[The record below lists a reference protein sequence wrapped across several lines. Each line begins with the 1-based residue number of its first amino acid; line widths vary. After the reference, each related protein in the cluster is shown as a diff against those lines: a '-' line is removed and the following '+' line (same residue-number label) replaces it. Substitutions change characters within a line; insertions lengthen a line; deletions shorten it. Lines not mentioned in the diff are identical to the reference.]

1 MTSTTSQHS
10 EIETR
15 TPGRGAGYL
24 VAIAVNLVLLYVA
37 NNLLDWGLV
46 PFLTDEFGQVLW
58 LINISL
64 LATILVNLVYLVYD
78 PAWFKS
84 VCQIGLGA
92 ISLAVSI
99 RMYQVFPFDFSAY
112 QFNWTMTARIVM
124 IAAIV
129 GVALGIVVE
138 IVKLGAGLASQPK
151 NETTMRAS
159 TGGHS

>member
-10 EIETR
+10 EIDTR
-15 TPGRGAGYL
+15 TPGRGFGYL
-24 VAIAVNLVLLYVA
+24 VAIAVNLILLYVA
-37 NNLLDWGLV
+37 NNLLDWGLA

-99 RMYQVFPFDFSAY
+99 TMYRVFPFDFSAY

-138 IVKLGAGLASQPK
+138 IVKLVTGLASQVK
-151 NETTMRAS
+151 KETTMRTS

>member
-1 MTSTTSQHS
+1 MTSTTAQHS
-10 EIETR
+10 AIETEK
-15 TPGRGAGYL
+15 PGRGFGYL
-24 VAIAVNLVLLYVA
+24 VAIAINLILLYVA

-46 PFLTDEFGQVLW
+46 PFLTEEFGQVLW

-84 VCQIGLGA
+84 VCQIGLGV

-99 RMYQVFPFDFSAY
+99 GMYRVFPFDFSAY
-112 QFNWTMTARIVM
+112 QFNWTTTARIVM

-129 GVALGIVVE
+129 GVVLSIVVE
-138 IVKLGAGLASQPK
+138 VVKLVTGLAAQLR
-151 NETTMRAS
+151 NETTMHSS
-159 TGGHS
+159 TGGHP

>member
-10 EIETR
+10 AIGTE

-24 VAIAVNLVLLYVA
+24 VAIVVNLILLYVA
-37 NNLLDWGLV
+37 NNLLEWSLV

-58 LINISL
+58 FINVSL
-64 LATILVNLVYLVYD
+64 LATILVNFVYLVYD

-84 VCQIGLGA
+84 LCQIGLGA
-92 ISLAVSI
+92 ISLVVSI

-112 QFNWTMTARIVM
+112 QFNWTLTARIVM

-138 IVKLGAGLASQPK
+138 IVKLVAGLATQLR
-151 NETTMRAS
+151 NETTMHGS
-159 TGGHS
+159 TGGHA